1 MGKSATDSVEIVV
14 GPAVAPILDFVDI
27 QNTAGFS
34 LDEAFDGQTI
44 VCGASATHPEDAP
57 LTWTYA
63 WNNDAGTDITVDPAS
78 DSLTL
83 DYAGQGMTGGESVT
97 CTATVTDG
105 ETAVSDSDSV
115 VLVDCSPFATEIP
128 YDGIDSNCDGLESLN
143 DQDGDGQPDDPNQNF
158 DADHSVADG
167 VDARLGIECYGE
179 LQVHSNGSYYLL
191 YCDTDYYW
199 KGSQQFCVDHGYDG
213 LATAKDDE
221 EYQFLVNR
229 SRYPSRLH
237 IRHWSHTWKR
247 LCRSHQRSR
256 LRTRSPTP

>member
-1 MGKSATDSVEIVV
+1 M
-14 GPAVAPILDFVDI
+14 DFVDI
-27 QNTAGFS
+27 QNTAAFS
-34 LDEAFDGQTI
+34 LDEAFTPNHRLW
-44 VCGASATHPEDAP
+44 CECHPSRRCS
-57 LTWTYA
+57 LTWTYT
-63 WNNDAGTDITVDPAS
+63 WNNDAGTDITVDPTS

-179 LQVHSNGSYYLL
+179 LQVHSNFLL
-191 YCDTDYYW
+191 
-199 KGSQQFCVDHGYDG
+199 FI
-213 LATAKDDE
+213 ATPITIGKAHSSFALIMAMMDWQRQMMMKTTN
-221 EYQFLVNR
+221 L
-229 SRYPSRLH
+229 
-237 IRHWSHTWKR
+237 WSTV
-247 LCRSHQRSR
+247 
-256 LRTRSPTP
+256 

>member
-1 MGKSATDSVEIVV
+1 MKKMIQKNLVLTWETDLAGDLELEGEVSSFGLYESEGMLLEGTHVVTATVTDTNGKSATDSVEIVV
-14 GPAVAPILDFVDI
+14 GLTVAPILILSTFKI
-27 QNTAGFS
+27 PLGFHS
-34 LDEAFDGQTI
+34 TKPLTNHRLWS
-44 VCGASATHPEDAP
+44 VATHPEDAP

-158 DADHSVADG
+158 DADHQLPMV
-167 VDARLGIECYGE
+167 
-179 LQVHSNGSYYLL
+179 
-191 YCDTDYYW
+191 
-199 KGSQQFCVDHGYDG
+199 
-213 LATAKDDE
+213 
-221 EYQFLVNR
+221 
-229 SRYPSRLH
+229 
-237 IRHWSHTWKR
+237 
-247 LCRSHQRSR
+247 
-256 LRTRSPTP
+256 